1 MMLSSLE
8 NKIKYFLL
16 GLIFVYNIRFIGAIN
31 SGEIISSIYVLFN
44 LRKISLSNELK
55 ILIKVSL
62 FYVLLIAISDIYNSN
77 SLYNS
82 LKGAFTPIVILVT
95 IIFLINFF
103 TNKRKKSNNKFFKKT
118 LCMLKI
124 KNLLRLNFYN
134 NLYIA

>member
-62 FYVLLIAISDIYNSN
+62 FYVLLIVISDINNSN
-77 SLYNS
+77 CLYN
-82 LKGAFTPIVILVT
+82 T
-95 IIFLINFF
+95 
-103 TNKRKKSNNKFFKKT
+103 
-118 LCMLKI
+118 
-124 KNLLRLNFYN
+124 
-134 NLYIA
+134 